1 MRGRIQVGRQR
12 FDINALTIILRQV
25 YRELDPEITFVI
37 ERIYAILFDA
47 NSLYSD
53 DDITR
58 LLLILHIGLVIL
70 LRGHNNRRFGRWSD
84 KLISQREFLDLI
96 LEATQWVS
104 IPFNSQTLIQIFLR
118 LDTNRDGFISYLEY
132 FQFLLLI
139 LNIPHNANLL
149 NFFNNGLFAVTNG
162 EVKRTDNNADEKEAG

>member
-1 MRGRIQVGRQR
+1 M
-12 FDINALTIILRQV
+12 
-25 YRELDPEITFVI
+25 
-37 ERIYAILFDA
+37 
-47 NSLYSD
+47 YSD

-162 EVKRTDNNADEKEAG
+162 EVKPTDKTADEK